1 MSLVLKDT
9 PSPSIGLL
17 TLNRPDARNALSFEL
32 RQELIDGLAEF
43 AEDEAI
49 RCVILTGGNEIF
61 AAGADLRQLGE
72 TNSIDMMR
80 IGAERYWLAISAFPK
95 PLIAAVNGFALGGG
109 FELAMHA
116 DIIIAGESARFG
128 LPEVKVGLIPGAG
141 GTQRLPRAIGKF
153 AAMRFLLTGDTMS
166 AEKAE
171 RLGLVSEVVADSAVL
186 TTALDIAGRIA
197 QRAPLAVR
205 QAKEAVL
212 SGADVP
218 LDAALKIE
226 RKALQL
232 LMSSEDKAEGIASFL
247 EKRPPVFRGR

>member
-1 MSLVLKDT
+1 
-9 PSPSIGLL
+9 
-17 TLNRPDARNALSFEL
+17 
-32 RQELIDGLAEF
+32 
-43 AEDEAI
+43 
-49 RCVILTGGNEIF
+49 
-61 AAGADLRQLGE
+61 
-72 TNSIDMMR
+72 
-80 IGAERYWLAISAFPK
+80 
-95 PLIAAVNGFALGGG
+95 
-109 FELAMHA
+109 
-116 DIIIAGESARFG
+116 
-128 LPEVKVGLIPGAG
+128 
-141 GTQRLPRAIGKF
+141 
-153 AAMRFLLTGDTMS
+153 MRFLLTGDTMS